1 MKYLIRLV
9 LLFILLY
16 ASYQDT
22 YAYTFEV
29 NGINYRTTS
38 STECEVIYKKDYS
51 GDIIIPSSVQFTSK
65 LFSVTAIGDSAFYRC
80 NKVTSVTL
88 PNSIKSIGEYAFFN
102 CPITSIEIPNH
113 IISIGTSAFC
123 LSNLASVN
131 IPNSVVSIGSH
142 AFLGCEMTSVIIPRS
157 VNNLGYGVFQR
168 CNNLISIHVDNDNTI
183 YDSRDDCNAIIETSS
198 NTLIEG
204 CNSTVIPKSVTTIG
218 QRAFCERSNI
228 TTISIPDNVTS
239 IAEHAFG
246 GCSGLTSI
254 TIPNS
259 VTTIGEYAFSGL
271 WRLTS
276 VTIPNSVISIG
287 KSAFGGNT
295 SVETIIIGENVE
307 YIDTYA
313 LDMSRFLVDV
323 FCYAK
328 NPPEATNAFYYAE
341 YGIGK
346 KLMIGEKTV
355 LHVPEG
361 SVEAYKS
368 TFPWSKFRYIEAIGA
383 SPQEQII
390 GEWKL
395 VSKRGFTHNFVE
407 YKSDGTFS
415 FTSTNDPSYEEHGEY
430 KIEDEFLYMHF
441 SDEPQDDWATSKIL
455 ILNNMSLV
463 LHDYEDGYSYGN
475 PYAYSKQNPNPPSSI
490 NPLLIGKWELES
502 PNGPIHTHLELKED
516 GTFSYTSAYDD
527 YYEEH
532 GEYRIEGDLFYKLFS
547 DEIKWNFSK
556 IVDLTENSLILGN
569 LDDDYI
575 TVYKEYKY
583 KKVSGSSGIN
593 SPASIPEINAIYSV
607 EGIKNAT
614 PQKGINIIKMS
625 DGTIKKVL
633 IK

>member
-1 MKYLIRLV
+1 MRYLIRLV

-16 ASYQDT
+16 ASYLDT

-65 LFSVTAIGDSAFYRC
+65 LYSVTAIGDSAFYRC
-80 NKVTSVTL
+80 DKVNSVTIPNSVTNIGKYAFMNCSGLTSVTL
-88 PNSIKSIGEYAFFN
+88 PNSI
-102 CPITSIEIPNH
+102 
-113 IISIGTSAFC
+113 
-123 LSNLASVN
+123 
-131 IPNSVVSIGSH
+131 
-142 AFLGCEMTSVIIPRS
+142 
-157 VNNLGYGVFQR
+157 
-168 CNNLISIHVDNDNTI
+168 
-183 YDSRDDCNAIIETSS
+183 
-198 NTLIEG
+198 
-204 CNSTVIPKSVTTIG
+204 TTIG
-218 QRAFCERSNI
+218 KWAFCS
-228 TTISIPDNVTS
+228 
-239 IAEHAFG
+239 
-246 GCSGLTSI
+246 CQGLTSI

-259 VTTIGEYAFSGL
+259 ITTIEERAFFGCKGL
-271 WRLTS
+271 TTI
-276 VTIPNSVISIG
+276 TIPNSVISIG
-287 KSAFGGNT
+287 KSAFDESNKI
-295 SVETIIIGENVE
+295 ETIYLGENVE
-307 YIDTYA
+307 YIDAFAFSIYS
-313 LDMSRFLVDV
+313 LLIDGVDF
-323 FCYAK
+323 FCYAE

-346 KLMIGEKTV
+346 KLMIGLKSV

-368 TFPWSKFRYIEAIGA
+368 TFPWSKFRNIVAFGA

-407 YKSDGTFS
+407 FKSDGTFS
-415 FTSTNDPSYEEHGEY
+415 YTSTNDPSYEEHGEY
-430 KIEDEFLYMHF
+430 KIEDNYLYMHF

-490 NPLLIGKWELES
+490 NPLLIGKWELKS

-547 DEIKWNFSK
+547 DEEKWNVSK
-556 IVDLTENSLILGN
+556 IVDLTESSLILGN

-583 KKVSGSSGIN
+583 KKVSGSSGID
-593 SPASIPEINAIYSV
+593 SPASIPEINTIYSI

-614 PQKGINIIKMS
+614 LQKGINIIKMN